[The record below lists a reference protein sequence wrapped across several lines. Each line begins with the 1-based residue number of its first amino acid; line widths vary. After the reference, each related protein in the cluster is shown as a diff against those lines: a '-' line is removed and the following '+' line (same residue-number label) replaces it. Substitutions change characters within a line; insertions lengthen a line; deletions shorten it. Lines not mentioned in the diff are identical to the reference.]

1 MQNPVR
7 SKWLHAR
14 WERCFREGFGYAN
27 ERKERVG
34 TGDFVRQRAEVPN
47 PVGARFNRRG
57 ERRVQGFRGEDKR
70 GRAAG

>member
-27 ERKERVG
+27 GRKERVG
-34 TGDFVRQRAEVPN
+34 TGDFVRQRAEIPN
-47 PVGARFNRRG
+47 PVGTRLN
-57 ERRVQGFRGEDKR
+57 
-70 GRAAG
+70 